1 MAKKA
6 SAKGGKKSVKP
17 AKTAAARAPRR
28 AASGAGLIVLGFR
41 AGAPWWKQFLPG

>member
-28 AASGAGLIVLGFR
+28 AASGAKPKYDQ

>member
-17 AKTAAARAPRR
+17 AKAAAARAPRR
-28 AASGAGLIVLGFR
+28 AAPRTGAKPKYDQS
-41 AGAPWWKQFLPG
+41 GAPWWKQFLPG